1 MKIESKFGIAAAA
14 VAVAIAAA
22 GCSGNV
28 CSQFYSA
35 SQSFSTKYATCLA
48 QTLGLDG
55 GVTVDAGCSETT
67 YVNACNNA
75 IGSCTSADQALLQ
88 QQVDCFNAIGN
99 LSCSE
104 LFGDAGT
111 PAACKLADGGDLANA
126 QTSAACQAAFKST
139 SVCGS

>member
-1 MKIESKFGIAAAA
+1 MKIESKFGIAIT
-14 VAVAIAAA
+14 VAVVAA

-28 CSQFYSA
+28 CSQFYTA

-48 QTLGLDG
+48 QALGLDG

-75 IGSCTSADQALLQ
+75 LGSCSGADQTLLQ
-88 QQVDCFNAIGN
+88 QEVDCFNAINN
-99 LSCSE
+99 LSCSQ

-111 PAACKLADGGDLANA
+111 PTACKLADGGNLANA
-126 QTSAACQAAFKST
+126 QTSAACQAAFKSN